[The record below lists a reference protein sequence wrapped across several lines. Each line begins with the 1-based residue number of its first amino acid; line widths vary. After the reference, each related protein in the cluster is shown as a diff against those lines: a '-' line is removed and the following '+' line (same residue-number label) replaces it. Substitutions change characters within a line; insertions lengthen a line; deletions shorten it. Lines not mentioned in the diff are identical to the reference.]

1 MTITTRRLV
10 VLALAVLMVAA
21 VLVSASLSSENSTET
36 DSKAGGKEVVAI
48 IESKAG
54 GVVA

>member
-1 MTITTRRLV
+1 MTLTIRRLV

-21 VLVSASLSSENSTET
+21 VMVYASLYSE
-36 DSKAGGKEVVAI
+36 DSAI

-54 GVVA
+54 GVVAVVAPPKAGGAT